1 MLLGR
6 ALCLQETA
14 LPAWAACWEQL
25 PLSGEEARKG
35 TGLTG
40 CLPPPCSPQPRG
52 APCASPGRGAAEGSL
67 APHWLQNLGAAS
79 LETCWQEGHFIPRG
93 GWGELGAPADLEAVV
108 PSVPRRQQLYTSH
121 LSHDH
126 SPALVSFSGKVNLQW
141 PRRSPCSIETSPG
154 PSPAAHSPASSQV
167 LPLQPAPGPL
177 RPGAPA
183 PAFFLLA
190 LLHLHPPPTFTVPT
204 GEPGRVRTGAGGW
217 GRQRPQQRQR
227 YSMCEALR

>member
-25 PLSGEEARKG
+25 PLSGEEVRKG

-93 GWGELGAPADLEAVV
+93 DGGSCGAPADLEAVV

-177 RPGAPA
+177 
-183 PAFFLLA
+183 
-190 LLHLHPPPTFTVPT
+190 
-204 GEPGRVRTGAGGW
+204 
-217 GRQRPQQRQR
+217 
-227 YSMCEALR
+227 ALRLQHPLSFCWPSSTCTLPRPSLSPLGSPGE